1 MPGITNT
8 AFMGPLRRENGQL
21 VAHNTVVV
29 SPGRCDRSPCGTGS
43 SARLALMHARDE
55 IKAGET
61 FIHESIT
68 GSRFTCQI
76 DGLTRLAQYDAVI
89 PAIAG
94 QA

>member
-1 MPGITNT
+1 
-8 AFMGPLRRENGQL
+8 
-21 VAHNTVVV
+21 
-29 SPGRCDRSPCGTGS
+29 
-43 SARLALMHARDE
+43 MHARGE

-94 QA
+94 QAWITGLYQMGLDPTDPYPQGFTLSDTWFNG